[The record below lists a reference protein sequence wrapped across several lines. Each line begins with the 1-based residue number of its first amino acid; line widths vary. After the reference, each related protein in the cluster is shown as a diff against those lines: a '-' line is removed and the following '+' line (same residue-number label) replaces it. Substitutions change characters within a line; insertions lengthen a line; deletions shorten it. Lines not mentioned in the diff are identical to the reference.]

1 MTEFQ
6 FRPVTKSFFL
16 TNSVIFSENSLVFT
30 KKQLYLEID
39 HQLSQNLLYLK
50 ANTQVS
56 WIKQTKST
64 LCFNTVSGDQIKI
77 DFPQILKITTRFCHG
92 RVKIPL
98 AEKKCCWIIYDGTL
112 VLFHWYVI

>member
-1 MTEFQ
+1 ML
-6 FRPVTKSFFL
+6 FFL
-16 TNSVIFSENSLVFT
+16 TRSILFSENSLVAT
-30 KKQLYLEID
+30 KNPLFLEID

-50 ANTQVS
+50 ANTQGS